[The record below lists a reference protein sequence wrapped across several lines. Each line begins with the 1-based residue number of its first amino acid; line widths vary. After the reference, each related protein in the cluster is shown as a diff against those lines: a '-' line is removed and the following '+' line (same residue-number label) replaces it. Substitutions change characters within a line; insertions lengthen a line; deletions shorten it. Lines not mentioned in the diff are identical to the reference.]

1 MIALLESVPF
11 AILATGIFVGIAS
24 TLVGTFLVLR
34 QDSMLADAT
43 SHGVVF
49 GIAVTWLLTRQAS
62 GPVQLLGAALA
73 GLLTVLL
80 SEWLA
85 RSGRVK
91 DDTAIGLVFPFLFA
105 VGVLILN
112 VYAGDVHV
120 DAHTVL
126 LGEIGFVWL
135 DTVSV
140 LGVALPRALV
150 TMAAVFAVDLVFV
163 LALYKEL
170 KLVTFDPV
178 HARAAGFRPGMLS
191 TALLALL
198 SLTAVAAFDAV
209 GAVLFVAFVVVP
221 AATAW
226 LLTNR
231 LAWMIAVGMI
241 VSVVSVSLGYLAA
254 VAADV
259 SIGGAMAVATGPF
272 LLLAFLFGPQH
283 GLLARTVRSRG
294 RQRMHE
300 SRALAVHLYQ
310 HEDDPLASEEG
321 TVAALREHLHWDD
334 VRAQRVLLHSLDG
347 GWVERRGDRLE
358 LTPRGRALAQEVLEP
373 WRAEDPD
380 AGRRPAR
387 A

>member
-1 MIALLESVPF
+1 MIELMESVPF
-11 AILATGIFVGIAS
+11 AILATGVFVGLAS

-34 QDSMLADAT
+34 QDSMLSDAT

-49 GIAVTWLLTRQAS
+49 GIAATWLLTRQAS
-62 GPVQLLGAALA
+62 GPAQLVGAALA

-85 RSGRVK
+85 RTGRVK
-91 DDTAIGLVFPFLFA
+91 DDTSIGLVFPFLFA

-135 DTVSV
+135 DTLPV
-140 LGVALPRALV
+140 LGVALPRALL
-150 TMAAVFAVDLVFV
+150 TMAAVFAIDLAFV
-163 LALYKEL
+163 VALYKEL

-178 HARAAGFRPGMLS
+178 LARAAGFRPGLLS

-221 AATAW
+221 PATAW

-231 LAWMIAVGMI
+231 LAWMIAVGAS
-241 VSVVSVSLGYLAA
+241 VSVTSVTLGYLAA

-259 SIGGAMAVATGPF
+259 SIGGMMALATAPF
-272 LLLAFLFGPQH
+272 LILAFLFGPEH
-283 GLLARTVRSRG
+283 GLLARAVRSRG
-294 RQRMHE
+294 RRRLHE
-300 SRALAVHLYQ
+300 SRALAVHLYR
-310 HEDDPLASEEG
+310 HENDPSASEEG
-321 TVAALREHLHWDD
+321 SVAALRDHLHFEETQA
-334 VRAQRVLLHSLDG
+334 RRVLVDALDA

-358 LTPRGRALAQEVLEP
+358 LTPRGRALAREVLEP
-373 WRAEDPD
+373 WRAAEDA
-380 AGRRPAR
+380 AGPRRAG